1 MEKSDIMSFDMDE
14 ICSEMAKIGEKSF
27 RAKQIYEWIYK
38 KNAKSF
44 DAMRSNYRERR
55 ELSSLHLLNVEDKF
69 KEQLSLLGFS
79 VD

>member
-1 MEKSDIMSFDMDE
+1 MKNLLDYTQNELANIIKP
-14 ICSEMAKIGEKSF
+14 KF